1 MAPGSKQKAGT
12 PMRLKAGRFEFSFP
26 RPALVM
32 GILNVTPDSF
42 SDGDK
47 FFEPNT
53 AVNRALEL
61 VRQGADIIDIGGE
74 STRPRALPVAEEEEL
89 RRVLPVLEQLGRVK
103 VPISIDTMK
112 VEVARQ
118 ALAAGSCI
126 INDVGANRTDPAMW
140 RLVAESGAGYICVH
154 MQGTPQTMQDNP
166 RYADVVREVEEF
178 FIACEKQLSDCKI
191 GREQIIFDPGIGF
204 GKTLEHNLQ
213 LLGALKRFG
222 RLGRPVLLGL
232 SRKSFLRKV
241 DGTSDTSDRAESIL
255 AAGLAGACLAIASG
269 VQIIRTHDVPQT
281 VQAIRM
287 TEAILARRTS

>member
-1 MAPGSKQKAGT
+1 
-12 PMRLKAGRFEFSFP
+12 
-26 RPALVM
+26 
-32 GILNVTPDSF
+32 
-42 SDGDK
+42 
-47 FFEPNT
+47 
-53 AVNRALEL
+53 
-61 VRQGADIIDIGGE
+61 
-74 STRPRALPVAEEEEL
+74 
-89 RRVLPVLEQLGRVK
+89 
-103 VPISIDTMK
+103 
-112 VEVARQ
+112 
-118 ALAAGSCI
+118 
-126 INDVGANRTDPAMW
+126 
-140 RLVAESGAGYICVH
+140 